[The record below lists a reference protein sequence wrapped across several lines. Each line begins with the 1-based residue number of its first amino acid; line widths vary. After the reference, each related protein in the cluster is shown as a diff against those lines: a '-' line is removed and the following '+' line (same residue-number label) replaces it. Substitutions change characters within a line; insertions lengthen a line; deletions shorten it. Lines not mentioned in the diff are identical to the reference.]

1 MSSSSIFQEAQSLF
15 PGGVNSPVRA
25 FRSVKSEPFVVS
37 KGEGSRLIDCDGKSY
52 IDFVMSWGPLV
63 LGHAHPE
70 VMGAVI
76 GTLQKGW
83 SYGAPCEAEN
93 LLAKKV
99 RELYPSMERMR
110 FTSSGTE
117 AVMGALRLARGITG
131 KELIIKCDG
140 GYHGHSDPL
149 LVSGGSGLA
158 TLGTSSSAGVPEA
171 FASTTLVIP
180 INDLGALEKAL
191 KDYDGRVA
199 AFIQEPVNGNVGVI
213 PPEAGYLEGVRE
225 LTREHGVQLVY
236 DEVMCG
242 FRAAL
247 GGAQEMY
254 GIVPDITVLGK
265 VIGGG
270 FPVGAYGS
278 SSEAMAQI
286 APEGPVYQAGTLS
299 GNPVAMSAGLSTLNI
314 LQREGFKV
322 AMERMQRLENG
333 ILKIKESYPE
343 VCWQRV
349 GTMFSLFLTKGP
361 VRNLQDS
368 SKVDQ
373 DRFARFHRFL
383 LDRGIYFAPSSYE
396 AGFMSSAHLEAEIDY
411 TLQAIEDALSQLD

>member
-1 MSSSSIFQEAQSLF
+1 MSSSSIFKEAQTLF

-25 FRSVKSEPFVVS
+25 FRSVKSEPFVVDR
-37 KGEGSRLIDCDGKSY
+37 GEGSRLVDCDGGSY
-52 IDFVMSWGPLV
+52 IDYVMSWGPLV
-63 LGHAHPE
+63 LGHGNPE

-76 GTLQKGW
+76 STLQKGW
-83 SYGAPCEAEN
+83 SYGAPCEGEN
-93 LLAKKV
+93 LLALKV
-99 RELYPSMERMR
+99 KELYPSMERMR

-131 KELIIKCDG
+131 RDLVIKCDG

-171 FASTTLVIP
+171 FASSTLVIP
-180 INDLGALEKAL
+180 INDIDALEKAL
-191 KDYDGRVA
+191 NDYEGKVA

-213 PPEAGYLEGVRE
+213 PPEPGYLEAARA
-225 LTREHGVQLVY
+225 LTKEHGVQLVY

-247 GGAQEMY
+247 GGAQEKY
-254 GIVPDITVLGK
+254 GVVPDITVLGK

-270 FPVGAYGS
+270 FPVGAYGA
-278 SSEAMAQI
+278 SSEAMAQV

-299 GNPVAMSAGLSTLNI
+299 GNPVAMTAGLSTLNL
-314 LQREGFKV
+314 LQREGFDV
-322 AMERMQRLENG
+322 AMERMARFEEGVKGLMSRHDG
-333 ILKIKESYPE
+333 L
-343 VCWQRV
+343 CWQRV
-349 GTMFSLFLTKGP
+349 GTMFSLFLTDGP
-361 VRNLQDS
+361 VKNLHDA

-373 DRFARFHRFL
+373 DRFARFHRYL
-383 LDRGIYFAPSSYE
+383 LDHGIYFAPSSYE
-396 AGFMSSAHLEAEIDY
+396 AGFMSSAHQEVEIDY
-411 TLQAIEDALSQLD
+411 TLQVLEDALVQLD

>member
-1 MSSSSIFQEAQSLF
+1 ME
-15 PGGVNSPVRA
+15 R
-25 FRSVKSEPFVVS
+25 
-37 KGEGSRLIDCDGKSY
+37 GEGSRLIDCDGNSY
-52 IDFVMSWGPLV
+52 IDYVMSWGPLV

-76 GTLQKGW
+76 AALQKGW

-93 LLAKKV
+93 LLAAKV
-99 RELYPSMERMR
+99 KELYPSMERMR
-110 FTSSGTE
+110 FVSSGTE

-131 KELIIKCDG
+131 RDLIIKCDG
-140 GYHGHSDPL
+140 GYHGHADPL

-180 INDLGALEKAL
+180 INDVDALQKALE
-191 KDYDGRVA
+191 DYKGQVA
-199 AFIQEPVNGNVGVI
+199 AFILEPVNGNVGVI
-213 PPEAGYLEGVRE
+213 PPEPGYLEAARNM
-225 LTREHGVQLVY
+225 TREHGVQLVF

-247 GGAQEMY
+247 GGAQEKY
-254 GIVPDITVLGK
+254 GVIPDITVLGK

-270 FPVGAYGS
+270 FPVGAYGA
-278 SSEAMAQI
+278 SSESMAQV

-299 GNPVAMSAGLSTLNI
+299 GNPVAMTAGLCTLKL
-314 LQREGFKV
+314 LQEEGYGV
-322 AMERMQRLENG
+322 AMERMSRLEEGVTGLMSRHSN
-333 ILKIKESYPE
+333 L
-343 VCWQRV
+343 CWQRV
-349 GTMFSLFLTKGP
+349 GTMFSLFLTEAP
-361 VRNLQDS
+361 VKNYQDA

-373 DRFARFHRFL
+373 DRFMRFHRFL

-396 AGFMSSAHLEAEIDY
+396 AGFLSSVHTEGEIDF
-411 TLQAIEDALSQLD
+411 TLQSIDDALVDLD